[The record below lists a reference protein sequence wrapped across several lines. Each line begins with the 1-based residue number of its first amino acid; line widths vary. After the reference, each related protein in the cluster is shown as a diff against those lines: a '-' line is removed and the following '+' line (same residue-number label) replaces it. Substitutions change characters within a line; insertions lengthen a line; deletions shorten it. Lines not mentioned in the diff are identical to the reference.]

1 MNSPFSGR
9 RVLLVEDEMLV
20 VWLLED
26 MLADLGLHGRW
37 PASSVSQ
44 ALAMIDTEVIDAV
57 VLDVSLNGQVSY
69 PIADALAARG
79 VPFVFSTG
87 YDKDTLLDGY
97 RTFSVLQKPF
107 HRSELSN
114 TLAKLL
120 TPTEAERRVS
130 DSSPCGNAPLKR
142 HRHAAAPSLD
152 RERRQ
157 RPANRSEVSQMPTCG
172 SLLICKSA
180 IYDRHLGGSKPAE
193 QNQDQHNDEH
203 EAKTAAAV
211 VSGPVE
217 GAASEPAKA
226 TK

>member
-1 MNSPFSGR
+1 MNSPFSDR
-9 RVLLVEDEMLV
+9 RILLVEDEIFV

-26 MLADLGLHGRW
+26 MLADLGCTVIG
-37 PASSVSQ
+37 PASSVNQ

-57 VLDVSLNGQVSY
+57 VLDVNLNGQVSY

-120 TPTEAERRVS
+120 TPKEPS
-130 DSSPCGNAPLKR
+130 D
-142 HRHAAAPSLD
+142 
-152 RERRQ
+152 
-157 RPANRSEVSQMPTCG
+157 G
-172 SLLICKSA
+172 SA
-180 IYDRHLGGSKPAE
+180 M
-193 QNQDQHNDEH
+193 
-203 EAKTAAAV
+203 AAV
-211 VSGPVE
+211 AETSPLSGID
-217 GAASEPAKA
+217 ALLR
-226 TK
+226 